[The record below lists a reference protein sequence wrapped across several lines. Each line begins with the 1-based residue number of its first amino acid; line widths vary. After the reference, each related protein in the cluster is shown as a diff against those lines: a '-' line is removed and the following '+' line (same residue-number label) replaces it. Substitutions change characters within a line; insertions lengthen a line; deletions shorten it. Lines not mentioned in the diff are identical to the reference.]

1 MKVDKLLKKYLGL
14 IDIEFYKNKHLIE
27 HTTTRD
33 IYKDY
38 PYNLN
43 NYNLLNSKIK
53 SYRVVE
59 IARVIVF
66 QINIKS

>member
-14 IDIEFYKNKHLIE
+14 VDVEFYTNKHLIE

-38 PYNLN
+38 PLDLK

-59 IARVIVF
+59 IAGVVVF

>member
-14 IDIEFYKNKHLIE
+14 VDVEFYKNKHLIE

-33 IYKDY
+33 VYKDY
-38 PYNLN
+38 PLDYA
-43 NYNLLNSKIK
+43 NYTLLNSKIK
-53 SYRVVE
+53 SYRVV
-59 IARVIVF
+59 VIVGVVVI